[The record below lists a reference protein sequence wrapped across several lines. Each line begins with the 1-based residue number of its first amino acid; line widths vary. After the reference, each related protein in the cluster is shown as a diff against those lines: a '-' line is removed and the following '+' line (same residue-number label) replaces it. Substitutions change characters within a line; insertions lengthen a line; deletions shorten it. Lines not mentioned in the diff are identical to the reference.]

1 MNLIAEL
8 RLSENTLVLL
18 PSLQAATGI
27 RLQREWAIH
36 DRMSDPVVFVWAWG
50 GAFEQFEAA
59 IPDDPT
65 VREFECVDTRTEKRL
80 YRIVIDPSTV
90 TNPAPIDRKTD
101 ASRISMTTSA
111 DGATLELRLADRDAL
126 RTYIDLLRE
135 EGFAVELLRAHP
147 AGEGAEDTGLSEKQA
162 EALEEARA
170 AGYFEV
176 PRETDLETLADRLG
190 VSEQAVSERIRR
202 GLSTV
207 LATTFADRDESENG
221 NGSPS
226 TAVGE
231 TDR

>member
-1 MNLIAEL
+1 MSLIAEL
-8 RLSENTLVLL
+8 HLSENTLVLL
-18 PSLQAATGI
+18 PALQAAPGMRI
-27 RLQREWAIH
+27 QREWAIH

-65 VREFECVDTRTEKRL
+65 VREYERVDDTTEKRL
-80 YRIVIDPSTV
+80 YRVGIERSTV
-90 TNPAPIDRKTD
+90 TSPAPIDRKTD

-111 DGATLELRLADRDAL
+111 DGATLELRLADREAL

-135 EGFAVELLRAHP
+135 EGFTVELLRAHP
-147 AGEGAEDTGLSEKQA
+147 AGEGTEGTGLSEKQA

-176 PRETDLETLADRLG
+176 PRETDLETLAEKLD

-202 GLSTV
+202 GLSAV
-207 LATTFADRDESENG
+207 LADTFADRDESERTT
-221 NGSPS
+221 GSRS
-226 TAVGE
+226 TAAGE